1 MVWPQATTGTAVLR
15 RHPAPEHRNLRRDLE
30 YRPVP
35 TKIAELTAAYGRR
48 AVEIAVGAED
58 QSGIG
63 VASIHRGTVEGRQKS
78 FVVRLPSEVQLEYRP
93 AAAAAACSVA
103 TGKRCAVEIA
113 VAIEDQAGLGIL
125 PVQAVVVEVMQTVPV
140 PQRTQSRGRG
150 QLKHCTEA
158 IPSALICRAV
168 EVPIGIEGQACHG
181 RRPVQAAEIM
191 QTVRVPLCTRRRGR
205 GQLKH
210 RTAAFRAGSIAAT
223 TVRCAVE
230 VPSRIELQAGNG
242 TVPVLAGVGEVE
254 VMQDLLVPL
263 PVHCA
268 GVF

>member
-113 VAIEDQAGLGIL
+113 VAIEDQAGHGIL
-125 PVQAVVVEVMQTVPV
+125 PVQAVV
-140 PQRTQSRGRG
+140 
-150 QLKHCTEA
+150 
-158 IPSALICRAV
+158 
-168 EVPIGIEGQACHG
+168 
-181 RRPVQAAEIM
+181 IM